1 MSLETWL
8 SYVAVLLVFMVTPG
22 PSHLLMLANSVTN
35 GASRAMA
42 TAAGDLSA
50 NTLQILAAAFGLA
63 SLTVVAQDAFEVV
76 KWAGVAYLV
85 WLGVMK
91 IRNAA
96 RHNVQG
102 AGLPRTSLKR
112 LYMQG
117 FITSAA
123 NPKAVI
129 FFAALLPQF
138 IDHGQPLGLQFL
150 LLGATYIVV
159 DGAFL
164 SAYAVA
170 SAPIGRFVR
179 GRWEAALE
187 RAAGIGFI
195 LAALLL
201 AGKRIATDAR

>member
-1 MSLETWL
+1 MSLESWL
-8 SYVAVLLVFMVTPG
+8 SYVAVLLVFMATPG

-35 GASRAMA
+35 GAARAMA
-42 TAAGDLSA
+42 TAGGDLSA
-50 NTLQILAAAFGLA
+50 NTLQILAAALGLA
-63 SLTVVAQDAFEVV
+63 GLTILAQGAFEVV

-85 WLGVMK
+85 WLGIAK
-91 IRNAA
+91 IRNASRHAA
-96 RHNVQG
+96 R
-102 AGLPRTSLKR
+102 ATTPRASLR
-112 LYMQG
+112 QLYWQG

-138 IDHGQPLGLQFL
+138 IDHGQPLAAQFA
-150 LLGATYIVV
+150 LLGATYIIV

-164 SAYAVA
+164 SAYAIA

-179 GRWEAALE
+179 GRWEATVE
-187 RAAGIGFI
+187 RAAGGGFI

-201 AGKRIATDAR
+201 AGKRIAVDAR